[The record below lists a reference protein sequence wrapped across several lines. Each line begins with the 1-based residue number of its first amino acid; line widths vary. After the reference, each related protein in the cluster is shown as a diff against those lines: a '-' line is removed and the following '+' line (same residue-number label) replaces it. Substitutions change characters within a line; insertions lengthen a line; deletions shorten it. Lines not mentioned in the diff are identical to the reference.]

1 MVTSGGGKVR
11 TEGRRKLICPC
22 QREVFTEN
30 KQEYQIRTEDLAKLF
45 AASPLAAYNGY
56 YNAVL
61 AARARLRLLD
71 LGCRHAGA

>member
-1 MVTSGGGKVR
+1 MVTSGSQGTYR
-11 TEGRRKLICPC
+11 EGCCELICPC
-22 QREVFTEN
+22 QREILTKH

-61 AARARLRLLD
+61 ATRARL
-71 LGCRHAGA
+71 